1 MVGKLTP
8 DGQLSAS
15 RVPVLLNASPYATP
29 NELLQEMIDIDNGI
43 EKKPL
48 EQNDAM
54 FWGDTLEPTI
64 LREAANRLSLTDVD
78 VDINVPFQHADLP
91 LAASLDGK
99 ATGTGLLRADP
110 ERNIYMPQG
119 GTIETAGKV
128 GLLEAK
134 VTSSMP
140 SERPLWSR
148 GPLQLQ
154 AQLMCY
160 PEASWG
166 CVATLYQG
174 TALYL
179 YLYRPDPVVQAQIR
193 DAVLDFERRRKERD
207 YYPPYSPGDAGIV
220 YSSVSTEY
228 PPVEIDPDADADAQ
242 IALEQ
247 LVLAQRN
254 KAAAEEDISD
264 ATTTLMEHIG
274 NAPGAYGLVGNSK
287 YFIKWPSRTYK
298 AQPEKVV
305 PAKPERTMRSKTLT
319 IKEID

>member
-15 RVPVLLNASPYATP
+15 RIPVLLNASPYSTP
-29 NELLQEMIDIDNGI
+29 NELLQEMIDIDNGG
-43 EKKPL
+43 EKQHLP
-48 EQNDAM
+48 QNDAM
-54 FWGDTLEPTI
+54 FWGDTLEPVI
-64 LREAANRLSLTDVD
+64 LGETCKRLLLFDAD
-78 VDINVPFQHADLP
+78 IDINVPFQHKDLP

-99 ATGTGLLRADP
+99 ATGTGLLKADP

-119 GTIETAGKV
+119 GTIEASGKV

-160 PEASWG
+160 PEAAWG

-179 YLYRPDPVVQAQIR
+179 YLYRPDPVVQMQIR
-193 DAVLDFERRRKERD
+193 DAIIDFERRRKERD

-220 YSSVSTEY
+220 YSSVSPQD

-254 KAAAEEDISD
+254 KAAAEEDIND

-298 AQPEKVV
+298 AQPERVV

>member
-1 MVGKLTP
+1 MEFLGADRQIWRSILMVGKLTP

-15 RVPVLLNASPYATP
+15 RIPVLLNASPYATP
-29 NELLQEMIDIDNGI
+29 NELLQEMLDLDAGG
-43 EKKPL
+43 EKQHLP
-48 EQNDAM
+48 QNDAM

-78 VDINVPFQHADLP
+78 VDINVPYQHKDLP
-91 LAASLDGK
+91 LAASLDGR
-99 ATGTGLLRADP
+99 ATGTGLL
-110 ERNIYMPQG
+110 
-119 GTIETAGKV
+119 K
-128 GLLEAK
+128 AK

-160 PEASWG
+160 PDATWG

-179 YLYRPDPVVQAQIR
+179 YLYRPDPVVQMQIR
-193 DAVLDFERRRKERD
+193 DAILDFERRRKELD
-207 YYPPYSPGDAGIV
+207 YYPAYSPSDASIV
-220 YSSVSTEY
+220 YSSVSKEY

-254 KAAAEEDISD
+254 KAMAEEDIND

-274 NAPGAYGLVGNSK
+274 NKPGAYGLVGNTK

-298 AQPEKVV
+298 AQPERVV

-319 IKEID
+319 IKEIE

>member
-15 RVPVLLNASPYATP
+15 RIPVLLNASPYVTP
-29 NELLQEMIDIDNGI
+29 NELLQEMMDLDAGG
-43 EKKPL
+43 EKQWLP
-48 EQNDAM
+48 QNDAM
-54 FWGDTLEPTI
+54 FWGDTLEPVI
-64 LREAANRLSLTDVD
+64 LGEACKRLNLTDWD
-78 VDINVPFQHADLP
+78 LYIDVPFQHADLP
-91 LAASLDGK
+91 LAASLDGQ
-99 ATGTGLLRADP
+99 ATGTKMLEADP

-119 GTIETAGKV
+119 GTIETAGKI

-134 VTSSMP
+134 VTSAMP

-154 AQLMCY
+154 AQLMCH
-160 PEASWG
+160 PTAEWG

-179 YLYRPDPVVQAQIR
+179 YLYRPDPAVQMQIR
-193 DAVLDFERRRKERD
+193 DAIIDFERRRKERD
-207 YYPPYSPGDAGIV
+207 YYPAYSPGDASIV
-220 YSSVSTEY
+220 YSSVSPQD
-228 PPVEIDPDADADAQ
+228 PPVEIDPDVDADAQ

-247 LVLAQRN
+247 LVAAQRN

-274 NAPGAYGLVGNSK
+274 NRPGAYGLVGNSK
-287 YFIKWPSRTYK
+287 YFVKWPSRTYK